1 MLALLGAGPAWAG
14 PIITQVTPPMHC
26 PAGKVFVRADF
37 KTCPTENRRRA
48 RTVRRAC
55 CQGESGKVHCMRYP
69 RCPGRS
75 PA

>member
-14 PIITQVTPPMHC
+14 PIITKVTPPMHC

-37 KTCPTENRRRA
+37 KTCPTENRRQA